1 MKTSIKRFLTLVLV
15 CVLVA
20 GNLNLTAFAMG
31 GNSSPVQGDDIH
43 HNMRLNEWYDID
55 LSQHFSDPEG
65 DALTYYVSDDNKNWT
80 AINGS
85 TYRFYPAGDRGQRAY
100 FKAKDANGE
109 SGVLTLWA
117 AVEEAPS
124 EVTVTLSMTQGI
136 GAFYTSPEGEI
147 MFPVELTVP
156 YFDLANYGLE
166 HYYYNPRC
174 YSTHKDTDTE
184 HDNNQIAGTKETAD
198 GIVTTMHVFIYATE
212 VLYMGYNEADAGKG
226 YSYEDSSFAETISWT
241 GGVGSSFMNL
251 WDHGTNLNYYINWS
265 FPLGAPGWGS
275 TSDQQALYGG
285 EDISIHMIQ
294 KSSAT
299 GSNFTFF
306 TVDGKCDPAS
316 QVDEVTVAKGEKI
329 TLTAVQSQDNWQGA
343 VTAFAPYGNM
353 DVVWVEEYNGV
364 GNLSEWYKTSFGGN
378 DVMKT
383 DANGQFVIDTT
394 DLELG
399 TYYIAVMGYENRD
412 NMTQLGPAVI
422 KLTVEPGEVK
432 GDMDGNGIINV
443 TDVNM
448 LIDAYREKTYVAIG
462 DMNVDGKID
471 VTDVNELID
480 AYRKKS

>member
-1 MKTSIKRFLTLVLV
+1 MKTSIKRILTLVLV

-20 GNLNLTAFAMG
+20 GNLNLTAFATG
-31 GNSSPVQGDDIH
+31 GNSAPVQGDDIH

-65 DALTYYVSDDNKNWT
+65 DALTYYVSDDNQNWT

-85 TYRFYPAGDRGQRAY
+85 MYRFYPAGDRGQRAY

-124 EVTVTLSMTQGI
+124 EVTVTLSVTQGV

-174 YSTHKDTDTE
+174 YSTHKEGDTE
-184 HDNNQIAGTKETAD
+184 ESNSQLAGTKETAE

-212 VLYMGYNEADAGKG
+212 VLFLGYDEEDAGKG
-226 YSYEDSSFAETISWT
+226 YTYDDGVFSEVISWR
-241 GGVGSSFMNL
+241 GGVGSTFMTL
-251 WDHGTNLNYYINWS
+251 WDHGTNLNYYINWK

-316 QVDEVTVAKGEKI
+316 QVDEVTVSKGEKI

-353 DVVWVEEYNGV
+353 DVVWVEEYGE
-364 GNLSEWYKTSFGGN
+364 GDLSEWEKTSFGGN
-378 DVMKT
+378 AIMKT
-383 DANGQFVIDTT
+383 NANGQFVVDTAE
-394 DLELG
+394 LEPG
-399 TYYIAVMGYENRD
+399 TYLIAVMGYENR
-412 NMTQLGPAVI
+412 NNNTQLGPAVI
-422 KLTVEPGEVK
+422 TLTVEAGNLK
-432 GDMDGNGIINV
+432 GDMDGSGAINV
-443 TDVNM
+443 TDVNL
-448 LIDAYREKTYVAIG
+448 LINAYRNKSYDAIG
-462 DMNVDGKID
+462 DMNGDGKID
-471 VTDVNELID
+471 VTDVNELIN
-480 AYRKKS
+480 AYRNKS

>member
-1 MKTSIKRFLTLVLV
+1 MKAKTKKILSMLLVLV
-15 CVLVA
+15 MAVGVFPIHALAVRE
-20 GNLNLTAFAMG
+20 
-31 GNSSPVQGDDIH
+31 NSAPERGEDIW
-43 HNMRLNEWYDID
+43 HNMRLNQWYDID
-55 LSQHFSDPEG
+55 LSQHFTDPDG
-65 DALTYYVSDDNKNWT
+65 DALTYYVSYDEETWT
-80 AINGS
+80 KIEGS
-85 TYRFYPAGDRGQRAY
+85 FYRFYPAGDRGQRAF
-100 FKAKDANGE
+100 FKAKDAE
-109 SGVLTLWA
+109 SESEVLTLWA

-174 YSTHKDTDTE
+174 YSTHKEGDTE
-184 HDNNQIAGTKETAD
+184 HENNQLVGTKETAD
-198 GIVTTMHVFIYATE
+198 GIVTVMHVFIYATE
-212 VLYMGYNEADAGKG
+212 VLYMGYDEADAGKG
-226 YSYEDSSFAETISWT
+226 YSYEDGSFAETISWT

-353 DVVWVEEYNGV
+353 DVVWVEEYGD
-364 GNLSEWYKTSFGGN
+364 GDLSEWEKTSFGGN

-394 DLELG
+394 DLEPG
-399 TYYIAVMGYENRD
+399 VYQVAVMGYENRD